1 LGAFTHPDATIRA
14 QAIDFTK
21 RGLDALQAM
30 GGNLM
35 TLWMGQDG
43 FDYAFQVD
51 HSRLWEWEL
60 EGIRQVAEYAPE
72 VRISIEYKPNEP
84 RAYSLLSNV
93 STTLLAIQTLNL
105 PNLGVT
111 LDMAHVLCANEQPA
125 AAAHLV
131 ARYSRLFGVHLN
143 DAYGKRDDG
152 LMVGSIHTLATL
164 ELLYTLRK
172 LDYNQ
177 AIYFDTFPDAIGLDP
192 VAECTTNI
200 RIVQRMI
207 QLLETIDETT
217 MQAILDK
224 QDAVAGQ
231 RYIYELMLGL

>member
-1 LGAFTHPDATIRA
+1 
-14 QAIDFTK
+14 
-21 RGLDALQAM
+21 
-30 GGNLM
+30 
-35 TLWMGQDG
+35 
-43 FDYAFQVD
+43 
-51 HSRLWEWEL
+51 
-60 EGIRQVAEYAPE
+60 
-72 VRISIEYKPNEP
+72 
-84 RAYSLLSNV
+84 
-93 STTLLAIQTLNL
+93 
-105 PNLGVT
+105 
-111 LDMAHVLCANEQPA
+111 
-125 AAAHLV
+125 
-131 ARYSRLFGVHLN
+131 
-143 DAYGKRDDG
+143 
-152 LMVGSIHTLATL
+152 MVGSIHTLATL

-207 QLLETIDETT
+207 QLLETINETT